1 MTRMD
6 YDLDAA
12 TGRYIRRN
20 LPQPA
25 LAQDMVLEPG
35 QLAEIADEGRL
46 QGILT
51 RARFLAAK
59 TIGPEAENELVQS
72 LWWLHEEDGVLLARW
87 RTMAGFQ
94 RFAATVEAAWKAV
107 GRSAFVH
114 YFSTELEPLCWS
126 DGVDP
131 FEQRYV
137 TASAGPHGPERLSGA
152 TS

>member
-1 MTRMD
+1 MTSMN

-20 LPQPA
+20 LPEPP
-25 LAQDMVLEPG
+25 LAKDMVLEPG

-51 RARFLAAK
+51 RARFMAAK
-59 TIGPEAENELVQS
+59 TIGPAAENELVQS
-72 LWWLHEEDGVLLARW
+72 LWWLHEENGVLLVRW
-87 RTMAGFQ
+87 RSMAGFH
-94 RFAATVEAAWKAV
+94 RFAAIVEAAWKAV
-107 GRSAFVH
+107 GHSAFIH
-114 YFSTELEPLCWS
+114 YFSTEQEPLCWS

-131 FEQRYV
+131 FDQRYV
-137 TASAGPHGPERLSGA
+137 KASAGPHGPERLGGS